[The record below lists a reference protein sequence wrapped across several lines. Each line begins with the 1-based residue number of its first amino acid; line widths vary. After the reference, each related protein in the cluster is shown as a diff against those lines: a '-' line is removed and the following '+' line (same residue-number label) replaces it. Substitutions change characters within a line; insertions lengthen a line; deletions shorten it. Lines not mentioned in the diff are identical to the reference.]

1 MSLSIKQIK
10 FLETQMIEKTPKEIR
25 DMVGLFYKQNIHKGI
40 RNKKEPQPIKN
51 IIKKILERKL

>member
-1 MSLSIKQIK
+1 
-10 FLETQMIEKTPKEIR
+10 MIEKTPKEIR